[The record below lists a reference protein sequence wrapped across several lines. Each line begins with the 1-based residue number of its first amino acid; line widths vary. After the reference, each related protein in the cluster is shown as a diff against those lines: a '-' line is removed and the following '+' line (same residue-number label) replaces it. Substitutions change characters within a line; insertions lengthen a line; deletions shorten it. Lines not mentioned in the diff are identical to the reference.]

1 MKIKIGKKTW
11 RFVDSFADFNAETIA
26 VYMSIHNELD
36 RLLDEANAVL
46 EKAEALIPSDIE
58 TKEDEEIALLQGRIG
73 PDYEKKRKCCCLML
87 NWMTYKTKSE
97 TKEQIYLFHSAL

>member
-73 PDYEKKRKCCCLML
+73 PQKQKNRFTCFILHCKQRQLCRILPKYGR
-87 NWMTYKTKSE
+87 
-97 TKEQIYLFHSAL
+97 F